1 MRNLLIVVIL
11 VLACIAGVG
20 FYRGW
25 FNLSTNS
32 ADQTPS
38 ATLTMDKDKIHAD
51 EHTAKDKVQGLGQ
64 VAKEK
69 INDLTGKAK
78 DSTSQ
83 P

>member
-1 MRNLLIVVIL
+1 MRNLLIVVVL

-25 FNLSTNS
+25 FNLSSSNG
-32 ADQTPS
+32 DQTPS

-51 EHTAKDKVQGLGQ
+51 EQTAKGKMQGFGQ
-64 VAKEK
+64 SAKEK
-69 INDLTGKAK
+69 INDLTGKPK
-78 DSTSQ
+78 DSASR

>member
-1 MRNLLIVVIL
+1 MRNLFIVVVL

-25 FNLSTNS
+25 FNLSSSNG
-32 ADQTPS
+32 DRTPS

-51 EHTAKDKVQGLGQ
+51 EQAAKDKMQGLGQ
-64 VAKEK
+64 ATKEK
-69 INDLTGKAK
+69 INDLNGKPK
-78 DSTSQ
+78 DSASQ